1 MNQTIVSVEKIAG
14 WIITLMVPVILVIG
28 GVRLLMTPA
37 FLEFEYRTPNFP
49 ADRYGL
55 TLEERLRWSKETLVY
70 LNEWRDRAYLDGL
83 QFEDGTPIYNDREI
97 QHIVD
102 VQNVLRTIMRVWGG
116 ALILTMALGI
126 WARFGGW
133 LGTYLHALGR
143 GGLVTAV
150 LIGSAVFFV
159 LVAFGIFFV
168 FFHQVFFPPGTWQF
182 LYSDT
187 LIRLFPERF
196 WRDAF
201 LVVGTLSGVTG
212 LVMWYFLGRRT

>member
-83 QFEDGTPIYNDREI
+83 QFEDGIPIYNDREI

-116 ALILTMALGI
+116 ALILTVALGI

-133 LGTYLHALGR
+133 LGAYLHALGR

-212 LVMWYFLGRRT
+212 LVMWYFLGRRN